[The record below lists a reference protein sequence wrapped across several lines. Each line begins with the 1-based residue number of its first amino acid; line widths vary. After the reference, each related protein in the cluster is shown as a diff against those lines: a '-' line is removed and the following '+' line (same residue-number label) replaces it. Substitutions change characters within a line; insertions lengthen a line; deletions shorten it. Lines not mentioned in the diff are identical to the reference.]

1 MKDLDKIKIVFI
13 GFFTAVHTKLGILA
27 FPFYVLVLVNVL
39 DYATGIMA
47 AARRGEKIS
56 SSIGFWGIVKKVCMW
71 LLVLVG
77 WVTDFI
83 LQTVAQTIHLD
94 IEFTS
99 FVAFIVIFWLMA
111 NELISILENIH
122 DVGVDYPEPLMKILE
137 YVKEKTEEAV
147 DITDNKQDEDK
158 EVLKE

>member
-1 MKDLDKIKIVFI
+1 MKDLDKIKIAFI
-13 GFFTAVHTKLGILA
+13 GCFTAIHTKLGILA
-27 FPFYVLVLVNVL
+27 YPFYILVMVNVL
-39 DYATGIMA
+39 DYVTGIMA

-56 SSIGFWGIVKKVCMW
+56 SSVGFWGIVKKVCMW

-77 WVTDFI
+77 WVIDFI
-83 LQTVAQTIHLD
+83 LQTVAQTIHLEV
-94 IEFTS
+94 EFTS

-122 DVGVDYPEPLMKILE
+122 DVGVDYPKPMLHILE

-147 DITDNKQDEDK
+147 DITDEKQEHK
-158 EVLKE
+158 EELKE

>member
-1 MKDLDKIKIVFI
+1 MKELDRVKIVFV
-13 GFFTAVHTKLGILA
+13 GFFTAIHTKLGMLA

-39 DYATGIMA
+39 DYITGIMA

-77 WVTDFI
+77 WVVDFI

-94 IEFTS
+94 IHFTS
-99 FVAFIVIFWLMA
+99 IVAFVVIFWLMA

-122 DVGVDYPEPLMKILE
+122 DVGVEYPEPLMKILE
-137 YVKEKTEEAV
+137 YVKEKTEDAV
-147 DITDNKQDEDK
+147 DITNKEQNEK
-158 EVLKE
+158 ETLKE

>member
-1 MKDLDKIKIVFI
+1 MKSIDKVKAAFI
-13 GFFTAVHTKLGILA
+13 SLFTAINTALGVLA
-27 FPFYVLVLVNVL
+27 LPFYMLVLVNVI
-39 DYATGIMA
+39 DYVTGIMA

-77 WVTDFI
+77 WVVDFI

-94 IEFTS
+94 IHFTS
-99 FVAFIVIFWLMA
+99 IVAFVVIFWLMA

-122 DVGVDYPEPLMKILE
+122 DVGVEYPEPLMKILE
-137 YVKEKTEEAV
+137 YVKEKTEDVV
-147 DITDNKQDEDK
+147 DITNKEQNEK
-158 EVLKE
+158 ETLKE